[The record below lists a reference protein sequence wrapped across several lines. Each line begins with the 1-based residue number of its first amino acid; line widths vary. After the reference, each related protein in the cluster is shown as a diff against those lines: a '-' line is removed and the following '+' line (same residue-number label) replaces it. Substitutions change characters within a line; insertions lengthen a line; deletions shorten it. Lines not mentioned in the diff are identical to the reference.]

1 MEHYTLI
8 GHPLGHSMSP
18 WIHERLFAL
27 AGREADYTLTDL
39 VAEDLTLQIDDLR
52 AMQGFNI
59 TIPHKMEI
67 IPFLDDMA
75 ESAQRYQSVNCVVN
89 RRGNLIGYNTDCD
102 GFLRSVESFPLD
114 GKVLLLGCGG
124 VGRMMAT
131 EAVLHGADLT
141 IGILERHIPMAKTF
155 FEELRE
161 LVPEASVRYALTAEL
176 DEPFDLVLNS
186 TPVGMYPK
194 VDAMPL
200 TESLLQQC
208 GAVFDAIYN
217 PTETKLIQTAKAMGK
232 PVCGG
237 AAMLVWQAVK
247 AHEIWNEA
255 NLFQRTDSGIDC
267 RNGSRDS
274 TIVFLKEGYEMTLFF
289 MWIYGLRKNR
299 RLENGIGKA
308 AANCPLVDMDDLIVE
323 REGMTIPEI
332 FDQKGEP
339 YFRKVESRLV
349 DELAHTPQIV
359 SCGGGVM
366 TNPLNA
372 LIVRQ
377 SNGIIVYLQQK
388 ICSLL

>member
-75 ESAQRYQSVNCVVN
+75 ESAQRYQSV
-89 RRGNLIGYNTDCD
+89 
-102 GFLRSVESFPLD
+102 ESFPLD

-155 FEELRE
+155 LEELRE

-247 AHEIWNEA
+247 AHEIWNEDTYS
-255 NLFQRTDSGIDC
+255 N
-267 RNGSRDS
+267 
-274 TIVFLKEGYEMTLFF
+274 E
-289 MWIYGLRKNR
+289 
-299 RLENGIGKA
+299 
-308 AANCPLVDMDDLIVE
+308 
-323 REGMTIPEI
+323 
-332 FDQKGEP
+332 
-339 YFRKVESRLV
+339 
-349 DELAHTPQIV
+349 QIQ
-359 SCGGGVM
+359 
-366 TNPLNA
+366 A
-372 LIVRQ
+372 LIAEMEAEIQRLF
-377 SNGIIVYLQQK
+377 S
-388 ICSLL
+388 

>member
-1 MEHYTLI
+1 
-8 GHPLGHSMSP
+8 
-18 WIHERLFAL
+18 
-27 AGREADYTLTDL
+27 
-39 VAEDLTLQIDDLR
+39 
-52 AMQGFNI
+52 MQGFNI

-155 FEELRE
+155 LEELRE

-232 PVCGG
+232 P
-237 AAMLVWQAVK
+237 
-247 AHEIWNEA
+247 
-255 NLFQRTDSGIDC
+255 
-267 RNGSRDS
+267 
-274 TIVFLKEGYEMTLFF
+274 
-289 MWIYGLRKNR
+289 GLRR
-299 RLENGIGKA
+299 SSHAG
-308 AANCPLVDMDDLIVE
+308 
-323 REGMTIPEI
+323 
-332 FDQKGEP
+332 
-339 YFRKVESRLV
+339 
-349 DELAHTPQIV
+349 LAGSQGT
-359 SCGGGVM
+359 
-366 TNPLNA
+366 
-372 LIVRQ
+372 
-377 SNGIIVYLQQK
+377 
-388 ICSLL
+388 

>member
-124 VGRMMAT
+124 VGRMM
-131 EAVLHGADLT
+131 
-141 IGILERHIPMAKTF
+141 HIPMAKTF
-155 FEELRE
+155 LEELRE

-232 PVCGG
+232 PVCAG

-247 AHEIWNEA
+247 AHEIWNEDTYS
-255 NLFQRTDSGIDC
+255 N
-267 RNGSRDS
+267 
-274 TIVFLKEGYEMTLFF
+274 E
-289 MWIYGLRKNR
+289 
-299 RLENGIGKA
+299 
-308 AANCPLVDMDDLIVE
+308 
-323 REGMTIPEI
+323 
-332 FDQKGEP
+332 
-339 YFRKVESRLV
+339 
-349 DELAHTPQIV
+349 QIQ
-359 SCGGGVM
+359 
-366 TNPLNA
+366 A
-372 LIVRQ
+372 LIAEMEAEIQRLF
-377 SNGIIVYLQQK
+377 S
-388 ICSLL
+388 